1 MVNIQEELKL
11 TKKLL
16 KTEWKEDL
24 EQYKRKT
31 FGRSLADRK
40 SDGICW
46 YPVTVSKVRTGLADK
61 ILVEVTHSDPPSS
74 HGFQSGKSVSLF
86 SNSSD
91 SDLSKDRVSGVVNY
105 VRGNKLMMTLGVE
118 NAPDWLDG
126 GKLGVD
132 LLFDENTYRQ
142 MDAAMDAV
150 IKADTGRLA
159 VLREILLGEMVP
171 TIQSVTLDL
180 DSPWL
185 NEGQHA
191 AVELVCSAKDVA
203 IVHGP
208 PGTGKTTT
216 LVAAILE
223 TLKRTHQVLV
233 CAPSNAAVD
242 LLVEKLIEKGVATLR
257 LGHPARV
264 DDDILNQTLDA
275 KITQHASYK
284 TLKTLKK
291 DVAEL
296 RRKAK
301 QFKRNFGHQER
312 AQRQYLYDQVSL
324 LRQEIDQLEDYIR
337 FDIFQRTQVFAST
350 FSGAGSQ
357 ALKGMRFPVVFMDEA
372 AQGLEPATWIPV
384 LAAEKVVMAGDHCQ
398 LPPTIKSFEA
408 ANAGLCNTLFEKVIA
423 RQPQSA
429 RMLLTQYRM
438 PELIMGFSSKIFY
451 KNQLRAAPVTSTHN
465 LGPEEPILSFID
477 TAGSGYAD
485 YTDKE
490 TLSTQNPEEAR
501 FALGVMN
508 SLLKRVGS
516 VVFEQNNWSI
526 GIISPYRGQVE
537 LLKALVRVD
546 DSFLK
551 IKSMTERLT
560 IDTID
565 GFQGQERD
573 LILISLVRSN
583 ARGEIGFL
591 SDTRRM
597 NVALTRARR
606 KLIVIGDSA
615 TLGVHPFY
623 REFLEYVEENKCYTS
638 IYELLED

>member
-1 MVNIQEELKL
+1 MANIQEELKL
-11 TKKLL
+11 IKKLL
-16 KTEWKEDL
+16 RTEWREDL

-31 FGRSLADRK
+31 FGRSLAERK
-40 SDGICW
+40 ADGICW
-46 YPVTVSKVRTGLADK
+46 YPVTVSKIRTGLADK

-86 SNSSD
+86 SNTSEND
-91 SDLSKDRVSGVVNY
+91 SSKDRVSGVVNY

-118 NAPDWLDG
+118 NAPDWLEG

-142 MDAAMDAV
+142 MDSALDTV
-150 IKADTGRLA
+150 IKADKGRLS

-171 TIQSVTLDL
+171 TSQAVTLDL
-180 DSPWL
+180 NAPWL
-185 NEGQHA
+185 NESQHA

-203 IVHGP
+203 IIHGP

-216 LVAAILE
+216 LVASIQE

-242 LLVEKLIEKGVATLR
+242 LLVEKLVEKGIATLR
-257 LGHPARV
+257 IGHPARV

-275 KITQHASYK
+275 KISQHPSYK
-284 TLKTLKK
+284 TLKKLKK

-312 AQRQYLYDQVSL
+312 AQREYLYDQISL
-324 LRQEIDQLEDYIR
+324 ARQEIDQLEDYIR

-357 ALKGMRFPVVFMDEA
+357 ALKGMKFPVVFMDEA
-372 AQGLEPATWIPV
+372 AQGLEPATWIPI
-384 LAAEKVVMAGDHCQ
+384 LAADKVVMAGDHCQ

-408 ANAGLCNTLFEKVIA
+408 ANAGLRQTLFEKVIA

-429 RMLLTQYRM
+429 SMLLTQYRM
-438 PELIMGFSSKIFY
+438 PDLIMGFSSKVFY
-451 KNQLRAAPVTSTHN
+451 ENKLRAAPVTTTHN
-465 LGPEEPILSFID
+465 LGPKEAILSFID
-477 TAGSGYAD
+477 TAGSGFAD

-501 FALGVMN
+501 FSLGIMN
-508 SLLKRVGS
+508 SLLKRIGS
-516 VVFEQNNWSI
+516 ADFEQNNWNI
-526 GIISPYRGQVE
+526 GLISPYRGQVE
-537 LLKALVRVD
+537 LFKSLVRD
-546 DSFLK
+546 EESYLK
-551 IKSMTERLT
+551 IKSMNERLT

-597 NVALTRARR
+597 NVALTRAKR

-623 REFLEYVEENKCYTS
+623 REFLDYVEEHDCYTS
-638 IYELLED
+638 IYELMED